1 MDFPELILILLV
13 AMIVLGPEKTIE
25 LAGKLG
31 ELLRKVRET
40 WDELRY
46 QMYLEEINRKVMEE
60 SKGLEEEAKTEE
72 VLEETNTEFMEES
85 NSLEEETK
93 TEEVLE
99 DGSRASQD
107 ATDGTSEGTK
117 TKAD

>member
-13 AMIVLGPEKTIE
+13 ALIVLGPEKTIE

-31 ELLRKVRET
+31 ELLRKIRET

-60 SKGLEEEAKTEE
+60 SKNLEEEVKTEE
-72 VLEETNTEFMEES
+72 VLEETMKFTEDS

-99 DGSRASQD
+99 DESRASQD

>member
-13 AMIVLGPEKTIE
+13 ALIVLGPEKTIE

-60 SKGLEEEAKTEE
+60 SKNLEEEAKTEE
-72 VLEETNTEFMEES
+72 VLE
-85 NSLEEETK
+85 
-93 TEEVLE
+93 
-99 DGSRASQD
+99 DGSRTSQD

>member
-13 AMIVLGPEKTIE
+13 ALIVLGPEKTIE

-60 SKGLEEEAKTEE
+60 TKNLEEEAKTEE
-72 VLEETNTEFMEES
+72 VLE
-85 NSLEEETK
+85 
-93 TEEVLE
+93 
-99 DGSRASQD
+99 DGSRTSQD

>member
-13 AMIVLGPEKTIE
+13 ALIVLGPEKTIE

-60 SKGLEEEAKTEE
+60 SRNLEEEAKTEE
-72 VLEETNTEFMEES
+72 VLEETTKLTEES
-85 NSLEEETK
+85 SSLEEKTK

>member
-13 AMIVLGPEKTIE
+13 ALIVLGPEKTIE

-31 ELLRKVRET
+31 ELLRKIRET

-60 SKGLEEEAKTEE
+60 SKNLEEEVKTEE
-72 VLEETNTEFMEES
+72 VLEETMKFTEDS
-85 NSLEEETK
+85 NSLEEKTK

-99 DGSRASQD
+99 DESRTSQD

>member
-13 AMIVLGPEKTIE
+13 ALIVLGPEKTIE

-60 SKGLEEEAKTEE
+60 SKNLEEEVKTEE
-72 VLEETNTEFMEES
+72 VLEEK
-85 NSLEEETK
+85 TK

-99 DGSRASQD
+99 DGSRTSQD

>member
-46 QMYLEEINRKVMEE
+46 QMYLEEINKKVMEE
-60 SKGLEEEAKTEE
+60 SKG
-72 VLEETNTEFMEES
+72 
-85 NSLEEETK
+85 LEEETK

-99 DGSRASQD
+99 DEPRTSQD

>member
-13 AMIVLGPEKTIE
+13 ALIVLGPEKTIE

-46 QMYLEEINRKVMEE
+46 QLYLEEINRKVMEK
-60 SKGLEEEAKTEE
+60 SKNLEEGVKTGE
-72 VLEETNTEFMEES
+72 VLENAAKLTEES
-85 NSLEEETK
+85 NSLEGKTK

-99 DGSRASQD
+99 DEPRTSQD

>member
-1 MDFPELILILLV
+1 MDFPELILIILV
-13 AMIVLGPEKTIE
+13 ALIVLGPEKTIE

-60 SKGLEEEAKTEE
+60 SKNLEEEVKTEE
-72 VLEETNTEFMEES
+72 VLEEK
-85 NSLEEETK
+85 TK

-99 DGSRASQD
+99 DGSRTSQD

>member
-13 AMIVLGPEKTIE
+13 ALIVLGPEKTIE

-46 QMYLEEINRKVMEE
+46 QMYLEEINRKVEE
-60 SKGLEEEAKTEE
+60 SKNLEEEAKTEE
-72 VLEETNTEFMEES
+72 VLEETTKLTEES
-85 NSLEEETK
+85 NSLEERTK

-99 DGSRASQD
+99 DGSRTSQD

>member
-13 AMIVLGPEKTIE
+13 ALIVLGPEKTIE

-60 SKGLEEEAKTEE
+60 SKKLEEEAKTEE
-72 VLEETNTEFMEES
+72 GLKNEP
-85 NSLEEETK
+85 
-93 TEEVLE
+93 
-99 DGSRASQD
+99 RASQD

>member
-13 AMIVLGPEKTIE
+13 ALIVLGPEKTIE

-60 SKGLEEEAKTEE
+60 SKNLEGEAKTEE
-72 VLEETNTEFMEES
+72 VLD
-85 NSLEEETK
+85 
-93 TEEVLE
+93 
-99 DGSRASQD
+99 DGSRTSQD

>member
-13 AMIVLGPEKTIE
+13 ALIALGPEKTIE

-60 SKGLEEEAKTEE
+60 FKNLEEEAKTEE
-72 VLEETNTEFMEES
+72 LSEETTKLTEES
-85 NSLEEETK
+85 NSLEDKTK
-93 TEEVLE
+93 NEEVLE
-99 DGSRASQD
+99 DGSRTSQD

-117 TKAD
+117 AKAD

>member
-13 AMIVLGPEKTIE
+13 ALIVLGPEKTIE

-60 SKGLEEEAKTEE
+60 SKNLEEEAKTEE
-72 VLEETNTEFMEES
+72 VLEET
-85 NSLEEETK
+85 

-99 DGSRASQD
+99 NEPRASQD

>member
-13 AMIVLGPEKTIE
+13 AMIVLGPEKTVE

-31 ELLRKVRET
+31 ELFRKVRET

-46 QMYLEEINRKVMEE
+46 QMYLENINKKVMEE
-60 SKGLEEEAKTEE
+60 SKDLEEPIEEEA
-72 VLEETNTEFMEES
+72 
-85 NSLEEETK
+85 TK

-99 DGSRASQD
+99 DGARSSQD
-107 ATDGTSEGTK
+107 AADGTSEGTK

>member
-13 AMIVLGPEKTIE
+13 ALIVLGPEKTIE

-60 SKGLEEEAKTEE
+60 SKSLEEEAKTEE
-72 VLEETNTEFMEES
+72 VLEDES
-85 NSLEEETK
+85 RT
-93 TEEVLE
+93 
-99 DGSRASQD
+99 SQD

>member
-31 ELLRKVRET
+31 ELLKKVRET

-60 SKGLEEEAKTEE
+60 SKNLKEEA
-72 VLEETNTEFMEES
+72 
-85 NSLEEETK
+85 K

-99 DGSRASQD
+99 DGSRTSQD
-107 ATDGTSEGTK
+107 AADGTSEGTK

>member
-13 AMIVLGPEKTIE
+13 ALIVLGPEKTIE

-60 SKGLEEEAKTEE
+60 TKNLEEEAKTEE
-72 VLEETNTEFMEES
+72 VLENE
-85 NSLEEETK
+85 
-93 TEEVLE
+93 
-99 DGSRASQD
+99 SRASQD
-107 ATDGTSEGTK
+107 ATDRTSEGTK

>member
-46 QMYLEEINRKVMEE
+46 QMYLEEINKKVMEE

-72 VLEETNTEFMEES
+72 VLEETTKFMEES

-93 TEEVLE
+93 TEEVLD

-117 TKAD
+117 AKAD

>member
-13 AMIVLGPEKTIE
+13 ALIVLGPEKTIE

-31 ELLRKVRET
+31 ELLRKIRET

-60 SKGLEEEAKTEE
+60 SKNLEEEVKTEE
-72 VLEETNTEFMEES
+72 VLEETMKFTEDS

>member
-13 AMIVLGPEKTIE
+13 ALIVLGPEKTIE

-46 QMYLEEINRKVMEE
+46 QMYLEEINRKIMEE
-60 SKGLEEEAKTEE
+60 SKNLEEEAKTEE
-72 VLEETNTEFMEES
+72 VLENE
-85 NSLEEETK
+85 
-93 TEEVLE
+93 
-99 DGSRASQD
+99 SRASQD

-117 TKAD
+117 TKAN

>member
-13 AMIVLGPEKTIE
+13 AMIVLGPEKTVE

-46 QMYLEEINRKVMEE
+46 QMYLENINKKVMEE
-60 SKGLEEEAKTEE
+60 SKDLEEPIEEEA
-72 VLEETNTEFMEES
+72 
-85 NSLEEETK
+85 TK

-99 DGSRASQD
+99 DGARSSQD
-107 ATDGTSEGTK
+107 AADGTSEGTK

>member
-60 SKGLEEEAKTEE
+60 SKSLEEEAKTEE
-72 VLEETNTEFMEES
+72 VLEETTKLTEES

-99 DGSRASQD
+99 NGSRASQD
-107 ATDGTSEGTK
+107 AADGTSEGTK

>member
-13 AMIVLGPEKTIE
+13 ALIVLGPEKTIE

-46 QMYLEEINRKVMEE
+46 QMYLEEINRKVEE
-60 SKGLEEEAKTEE
+60 SKNLEEEDKTE
-72 VLEETNTEFMEES
+72 LEEITKLTEEY
-85 NSLEEETK
+85 NSLEENTK

-99 DGSRASQD
+99 DGSRTSQD
-107 ATDGTSEGTK
+107 ATDGTSERTK

>member
-13 AMIVLGPEKTIE
+13 ALIVLGPEKTIE

-31 ELLRKVRET
+31 ELLRKIRET

-60 SKGLEEEAKTEE
+60 SKNLEEEVKTEE
-72 VLEETNTEFMEES
+72 VLEETMKFTEDS
-85 NSLEEETK
+85 NSLEEKTK

-99 DGSRASQD
+99 DESRASQD

>member
-1 MDFPELILILLV
+1 
-13 AMIVLGPEKTIE
+13 
-25 LAGKLG
+25 
-31 ELLRKVRET
+31 
-40 WDELRY
+40 
-46 QMYLEEINRKVMEE
+46 
-60 SKGLEEEAKTEE
+60 
-72 VLEETNTEFMEES
+72 VLEETTKFMEES

-99 DGSRASQD
+99 DESRASQD

>member
-72 VLEETNTEFMEES
+72 VLE
-85 NSLEEETK
+85 
-93 TEEVLE
+93 

-117 TKAD
+117 AKAD

>member
-31 ELLRKVRET
+31 ELLRKIRET

-60 SKGLEEEAKTEE
+60 SKKLEEEAKTEE
-72 VLEETNTEFMEES
+72 VLENEPRTS
-85 NSLEEETK
+85 K
-93 TEEVLE
+93 
-99 DGSRASQD
+99 D

>member
-46 QMYLEEINRKVMEE
+46 QMYLEEINKKVMEE

-72 VLEETNTEFMEES
+72 VLEETTKFVEES

-93 TEEVLE
+93 TEEVLD

-117 TKAD
+117 AKAD

>member
-13 AMIVLGPEKTIE
+13 ALIVLGPEKTIE
-25 LAGKLG
+25 LAGELG
-31 ELLRKVRET
+31 ELLRKIRET

-60 SKGLEEEAKTEE
+60 SKDLEEEVKTEE
-72 VLEETNTEFMEES
+72 VLEETMKFTEDS

-93 TEEVLE
+93 TEEVLD

>member
-13 AMIVLGPEKTIE
+13 ALIVLGPEKTIE

-60 SKGLEEEAKTEE
+60 SKNLEGEA
-72 VLEETNTEFMEES
+72 
-85 NSLEEETK
+85 K

>member
-13 AMIVLGPEKTIE
+13 ALIVLGPEKTIE

-31 ELLRKVRET
+31 ELLRKIRET

-60 SKGLEEEAKTEE
+60 SKKLEEEAKTEE
-72 VLEETNTEFMEES
+72 VLEDEP
-85 NSLEEETK
+85 
-93 TEEVLE
+93 
-99 DGSRASQD
+99 RASQD
-107 ATDGTSEGTK
+107 ATDRTSEGTK

>member
-13 AMIVLGPEKTIE
+13 ALIVLGPEKTIE

-46 QMYLEEINRKVMEE
+46 QMYLEEINRKIMEE
-60 SKGLEEEAKTEE
+60 SKNLEEEAKTEE
-72 VLEETNTEFMEES
+72 VLENE
-85 NSLEEETK
+85 
-93 TEEVLE
+93 
-99 DGSRASQD
+99 SRASQD
-107 ATDGTSEGTK
+107 ATDRTSEGTK
-117 TKAD
+117 TKAN

>member
-13 AMIVLGPEKTIE
+13 ALIVLGPEKTIE

-31 ELLRKVRET
+31 ELLRKIRET

-60 SKGLEEEAKTEE
+60 SKDLEEEVKTEE
-72 VLEETNTEFMEES
+72 VLEETMKFTEDS

-93 TEEVLE
+93 TEEVLD

>member
-31 ELLRKVRET
+31 ELLRKVREA

-60 SKGLEEEAKTEE
+60 SKNLEEEA
-72 VLEETNTEFMEES
+72 
-85 NSLEEETK
+85 K

>member
-13 AMIVLGPEKTIE
+13 ALIVLGPEKTIE

-60 SKGLEEEAKTEE
+60 SKNLEEE
-72 VLEETNTEFMEES
+72 ETMKLTEES
-85 NSLEEETK
+85 NSLEEKTK

>member
-13 AMIVLGPEKTIE
+13 ALIVLGPEKTIE

-46 QMYLEEINRKVMEE
+46 QMYLEEINKKVMEE
-60 SKGLEEEAKTEE
+60 SKNLEEEA
-72 VLEETNTEFMEES
+72 
-85 NSLEEETK
+85 K

>member
-13 AMIVLGPEKTIE
+13 ALIVLGPEKTIE

-60 SKGLEEEAKTEE
+60 SKNLEEEVKTEE
-72 VLEETNTEFMEES
+72 VLEETMKFTEDS
-85 NSLEEETK
+85 NSLEEKTK

-99 DGSRASQD
+99 DESRASQD